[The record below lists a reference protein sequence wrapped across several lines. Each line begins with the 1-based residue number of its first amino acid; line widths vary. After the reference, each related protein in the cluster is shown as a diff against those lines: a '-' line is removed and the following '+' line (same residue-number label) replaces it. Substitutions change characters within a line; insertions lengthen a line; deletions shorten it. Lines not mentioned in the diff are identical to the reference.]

1 MRVHIFYQLLLLLTL
16 LWQAPIS
23 LAAGQSDAK
32 WCSSPEDS
40 ELRFFVRFEGTD
52 TPGVFGRFQV
62 DMDFDSNTLTDSS
75 LEVTIPIVSAD
86 MNSPDLNEG
95 MLQPEWF
102 GAADFPIAEF
112 RSTQIEPTA
121 EADFVALGSLS
132 LKGNEQAVNVPFTWQ
147 SNGERARIQ
156 GSLIL
161 SRIEFGIGLGEWS
174 DDSTIGHAVRV
185 EFDVALAPCD

>member
-1 MRVHIFYQLLLLLTL
+1 MRVRILYQAILLLTL
-16 LWQAPIS
+16 LWQSPTS
-23 LAAGQSDAK
+23 HAAGQSDAN
-32 WCSSPEDS
+32 WCSSQKQS

-62 DMDFDSNTLTDSS
+62 NMDIDTEALPDSS
-75 LEVTIPIVSAD
+75 LEVTIPIASAD

-102 GAADFPIAEF
+102 GAVDFPLAEF
-112 RSTQIEPTA
+112 RSTQIERIA
-121 EADFVALGSLS
+121 NNDFVALGSLS
-132 LKGNEQAVNVPFTWQ
+132 LKGKEQAVRVPFSWQ
-147 SNGERARIQ
+147 SDAKRARIQ
-156 GSLIL
+156 GSLNL

-185 EFDVALAPCD
+185 EFDVALTPCD